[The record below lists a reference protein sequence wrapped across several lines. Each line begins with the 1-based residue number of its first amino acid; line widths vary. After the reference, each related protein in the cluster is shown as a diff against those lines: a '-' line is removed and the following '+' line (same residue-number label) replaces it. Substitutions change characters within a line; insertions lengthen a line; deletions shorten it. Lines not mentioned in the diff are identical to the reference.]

1 MKKLVVVG
9 CLVLLGMVGF
19 ALSAS
24 DAGARDDGTCWK
36 FTRPADPDPFPTDRI
51 KANIPW
57 FFSDKIA
64 ITGSWVQQV
73 AGCNDGTGVSG
84 PANTA
89 HSVLVPMVG
98 TYQKD
103 LDGNKRLMLHG
114 TIQDIC
120 FNEPFIFECNIDARL
135 DRKTGNSIAG
145 INGNAYAYCRNSTGS
160 DYFGPEN
167 PFTNIINLE
176 RVDCDTVPNP

>member
-1 MKKLVVVG
+1 MKKLVVLF
-9 CLVLLGMVGF
+9 LVLLGVVGF
-19 ALSAS
+19 AVSES
-24 DAGARDDGTCWK
+24 ESFHTFGAVCWK
-36 FTRPADPDPFPTDRI
+36 FTRPSNSDPFPTDRI
-51 KANIPW
+51 KVHFLDGKAL
-57 FFSDKIA
+57 A
-64 ITGSWVQQV
+64 VTGSWVQEA
-73 AGCNDGTGVSG
+73 AGCASGTEVSG

-89 HSVLVPMVG
+89 HPVLVPMVG

-103 LDGNKRLMLHG
+103 LDGNRRLVLDG
-114 TIQDIC
+114 TLQDIC
-120 FNEPFIFECNIDARL
+120 FNEPFIFECHIDARL
-135 DRKTGNSIAG
+135 DRETKNSIAG